1 MSRAIPIHDAAD
13 PRIAPYMS
21 VRERDLV
28 GHGRK
33 FIAEGELVLRM
44 LLSQSRFPIES
55 VFVLDSRLPRLS
67 PLLAGLSETVPVYA
81 AARPVMDR
89 VVGFPI
95 HRGVLAIGQRGH
107 EASHRALLSGL
118 APRGVVVGLIGI
130 SNHDNVG
137 GIFRNAAAFGAD
149 AVLLDATSCD
159 PLYRKSIRVS
169 AGASLKVPFT
179 RGGSADQVLQELS
192 VAGYD
197 IVGLSPNGREALDAM
212 TFGPRTALLFGAE
225 GDGLPPDVL
234 CRTRPV
240 RVPMTR
246 GFDSLNV
253 ATAAGIALYKAYLD
267 RHAAPDSI
275 DMHNHRS

>member
-1 MSRAIPIHDAAD
+1 
-13 PRIAPYMS
+13 
-21 VRERDLV
+21 
-28 GHGRK
+28 
-33 FIAEGELVLRM
+33 
-44 LLSQSRFPIES
+44 
-55 VFVLDSRLPRLS
+55 
-67 PLLAGLSETVPVYA
+67 VPVYA

-107 EASHRALLSGL
+107 EPSHRALLSGL
-118 APRGVVVGLIGI
+118 APKSVVVGLIGI

-149 AVLLDATSCD
+149 AVLLDASSCD

-169 AGASLKVPFT
+169 AGASLKVPFA
-179 RGGSADQVLQELS
+179 RGGTADDVLQELS
-192 VAGYD
+192 AAGYD
-197 IVGLSPNGREALDAM
+197 IVGLSPNGREALNEM

-234 CRTRPV
+234 RRTRPV
-240 RVPMTR
+240 RVPMTP

-253 ATAAGIALYKAYLD
+253 ATASGIALYKAYLD
-267 RHAAPDSI
+267 RHAAPI
-275 DMHNHRS
+275 